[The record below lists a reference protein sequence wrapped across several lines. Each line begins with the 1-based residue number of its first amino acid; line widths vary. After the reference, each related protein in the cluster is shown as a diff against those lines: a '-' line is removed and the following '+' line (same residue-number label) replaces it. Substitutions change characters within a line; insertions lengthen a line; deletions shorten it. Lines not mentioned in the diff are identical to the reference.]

1 MEHTQAEGGLEV
13 TSPSTP
19 DGDINTNDATSHGP
33 TLPPAPHGWSRRAF
47 LGATA
52 AAALPLTLPRSAAG
66 VPTRPQAGAPDE
78 SDFPTP
84 PSGKMPMRELG
95 RTGIKVSLIGLGG
108 FHIGLPAKEETSTR
122 IIRTALDRGVN
133 FLDNCWDYN
142 NGESHRRMGRALR
155 DGYRNKAFLMTKI
168 DGRTKKAAEE
178 QIDQS
183 LRSLATDVIDLV
195 QVHEVIRMSDPARVF
210 ANDGAIHAL
219 VAAKQAG
226 KIRFVGFTGHK
237 SPEIHLEMLRVAA
250 ANGFSFDTVQMPLNV
265 MDAHHDGFQRKV
277 IPVLLQRNIGILGMK
292 PLGSGLFFGS
302 RALVSRKV
310 TPIDCLH
317 YAMSLPTSVVITGCD
332 TMGILYQ
339 ALQAAYTFSPG
350 DGRWTKAVLSGTA
363 AEATQGWERYKTTE
377 VFDGTAKHPWWL
389 ETASLER

>member
-1 MEHTQAEGGLEV
+1 MEHMQGEGGFEV
-13 TSPSTP
+13 TNPKDEP
-19 DGDINTNDATSHGP
+19 EGP
-33 TLPPAPHGWSRRAF
+33 EGSDTMLAGAASGWSRRAF

-52 AAALPLTLPRSAAG
+52 AAALPLTLPLGASG

-78 SDFPTP
+78 SDYATP

-95 RTGIKVSLIGLGG
+95 QTGVKVSLIGLGG
-108 FHIGLPAKEETSTR
+108 FHLGLPAKEETSTR
-122 IIRTALDRGVN
+122 IIRTALDHGVN

-183 LRSLATDVIDLV
+183 LRSLGTDVIDLV
-195 QVHEVIRMSDPARVF
+195 QIHEVIRMSDPARVF
-210 ANDGAIHAL
+210 APDGAIGAL

-226 KIRFVGFTGHK
+226 KLRFIGFTGHK

-250 ANGFSFDTVQMPLNV
+250 ANGFKFDTVQMPLNV

-277 IPVLLQRNIGILGMK
+277 LPVLVQRNIGILAMK

-302 RALVSRKV
+302 HALASRKV
-310 TPIDCLH
+310 TPVDCLH

-339 ALQAAYTFSPG
+339 ALQAAYSFSPPDG
-350 DGRWTKAVLSGTA
+350 DWTRALLAKTS
-363 AEATQGWERYKTTE
+363 AEATQGWERYKTTD